1 VIPPDEQVSTTDG
14 EEEHGE
20 WEPEHQCEWD
30 ADQQDD
36 DEENRERGVSSHE
49 TEIDTPDT

>member
-30 ADQQDD
+30 DDQQDH
-36 DEENRERGVSSHE
+36 DEEDRERGVSSHE
-49 TEIDTPDT
+49 TESDTPDT